1 MAEFHFLRPYW
12 LACLIPLI
20 PFALWLLRR
29 RLAQSPWSG
38 LIDAHLLR
46 HLLVDGGGAWSR
58 LPLGLI
64 IAGWLIGV
72 LALAGPTWSKL
83 PAFTFRPATPPLV
96 LVLDLSRSMGAVD
109 LRPSRLAVART
120 KIRGLLERM
129 QPREVGLVV
138 FSGREHTVMPLTEDA
153 GIIETILPFLHIKM
167 MPSPGSAAAP
177 GLLRADDLIRRAGY
191 AKGDVVLISDGAG
204 QPAVDAAGRL
214 SGGGVR
220 VSVLAVGTV
229 GGGPIPIKGGD
240 YLTHDGETVRPP
252 LGEGPLRAVA
262 KAGGGSYAVTTAS
275 DADVS
280 RLLSSIQAFGLAGG
294 GEENKLAE
302 MWKDRGAWLVLLL
315 LPLAAVAFRRGWLG
329 AVIVVMALQGS
340 EARAAEGQDLWQDLW
355 QRPDQRALH
364 ALRQGAARYRA
375 GDYESAA
382 ATFSALGHPYN
393 LGNALVQSGRLEEAL
408 AAYDKALSLDPAH
421 ADARHNRDLVQAAL
435 DKTTPP
441 PAGKKT
447 GSGGGNKSSQT
458 KKDGGKDQSGQPG
471 GLGKDGKDG
480 DGDANRAEA
489 IPVPPKDD
497 GKKTTQGDPRSSKP
511 GQAEER
517 EDEPVGR
524 QLPTGLESEY
534 LQAMEQWLARIPDD
548 PGGLLQEKF
557 RREYERDRGAPPW
570 SRLW

>member
-1 MAEFHFLRPYW
+1 MASSC
-12 LACLIPLI
+12 A
-20 PFALWLLRR
+20 
-29 RLAQSPWSG
+29 S
-38 LIDAHLLR
+38 
-46 HLLVDGGGAWSR
+46 
-58 LPLGLI
+58 
-64 IAGWLIGV
+64 
-72 LALAGPTWSKL
+72 
-83 PAFTFRPATPPLV
+83 
-96 LVLDLSRSMGAVD
+96 
-109 LRPSRLAVART
+109 
-120 KIRGLLERM
+120 
-129 QPREVGLVV
+129 VV
-138 FSGREHTVMPLTEDA
+138 FNS
-153 GIIETILPFLHIKM
+153 
-167 MPSPGSAAAP
+167 SAF
-177 GLLRADDLIRRAGY
+177 
-191 AKGDVVLISDGAG
+191 
-204 QPAVDAAGRL
+204 
-214 SGGGVR
+214 
-220 VSVLAVGTV
+220 
-229 GGGPIPIKGGD
+229 
-240 YLTHDGETVRPP
+240 
-252 LGEGPLRAVA
+252 
-262 KAGGGSYAVTTAS
+262 
-275 DADVS
+275 
-280 RLLSSIQAFGLAGG
+280 FGLAGG